1 MERQINMTS
10 KKRGL
15 GRGLDALLGIGA
27 DQVTIEEANG
37 DQLKVVPVDLI
48 QRGQYQPRM
57 DIDNETLED
66 LAESIRAQGVV
77 QPVVIRPLGDSGRYE
92 LIAGERR
99 WRASQLAGLAAI
111 PAIIKRVADADA
123 MSIALIENIQREQ
136 LNPMEEALALDRL
149 VREFDMTHQQV
160 AEAVGRSRA
169 GVSNLM
175 RLLELEPATR
185 ELVEQRKLEMGHAR
199 ALLGLD
205 GEQQVESARLIAAR
219 GLSVREAEALVRRL
233 REGGGSNKPRAEKRA
248 DPDITRLEQ
257 SLAEKLGAN
266 VAIRHG
272 AGGRGTLTIRYTS
285 LDELDGILEHIK

>member
-1 MERQINMTS
+1 MTT

-27 DQVTIEEANG
+27 EQATIEEANG
-37 DQLKVVPVDLI
+37 DQLKAVPVDLI

-57 DIDNETLED
+57 EIRNDALQD

-77 QPVVIRPLGDSGRYE
+77 QPVVIRPIGDGGRYE

-99 WRASQLAGLAAI
+99 WRAAQLAGLTAI
-111 PAIIKRVADADA
+111 PAIIRHVADADA

-136 LNPMEEALALDRL
+136 LNPIEEATALDRL

-160 AEAVGRSRA
+160 AAAVGRSRA

-175 RLLELEPATR
+175 RLLELEPEVR
-185 ELVEQRKLEMGHAR
+185 SMLERGDLEMGHAR
-199 ALLGLD
+199 ALLGVK
-205 GEQQVESARLIAAR
+205 GAQQVDAARHIAQR
-219 GLSVREAEALVRRL
+219 GLSVREAEAYVRRV
-233 REGGGSNKPRAEKRA
+233 RSEPGAAPKPAPKA
-248 DPDITRLEQ
+248 PDPDVARLEQ
-257 SLAEKLGAN
+257 SLSERLGAN
-266 VAIRHG
+266 VAIRHA

-285 LDELDGILEHIK
+285 LDELDGILAHIK

>member
-1 MERQINMTS
+1 MTS

-27 DQVTIEEANG
+27 DQVAIEEANG

-57 DIDNETLED
+57 DIDNETLQD

-77 QPVVIRPLGDSGRYE
+77 QPVVIRPLGDAGRYE

-99 WRASQLAGLAAI
+99 WRAAQLAGLGAI
-111 PAIIKRVADADA
+111 PAIITRVADADA

-136 LNPMEEALALDRL
+136 LNPMEEAFALDRL

-175 RLLELEPATR
+175 RLLELEQVTR

-199 ALLGLD
+199 ALLGLS
-205 GEQQVESARLIAAR
+205 GEQQVESARHIAAR

-233 REGGGSNKPRAEKRA
+233 REGGEPNKPRAEKRA

>member
-1 MERQINMTS
+1 MTT

-15 GRGLDALLGIGA
+15 GRGLDALLGLGSEQI
-27 DQVTIEEANG
+27 TSEEANG
-37 DQLKVVPVDLI
+37 DQLKQIPVDLI
-48 QRGQYQPRM
+48 QRGQYQPR
-57 DIDNETLED
+57 LEIRAEALQD

-99 WRASQLAGLAAI
+99 WRAAQLAGLASI
-111 PAIIKRVADADA
+111 PALVKHVADADA

-136 LNPMEEALALDRL
+136 LNPIEEALALDRL
-149 VREFDMTHQQV
+149 VREFGMTHQEV
-160 AEAVGRSRA
+160 AAAVGRSRA

-175 RLLELEPATR
+175 RLLELEAESR
-185 ELVEQRKLEMGHAR
+185 VLVERGDLEMGHAR

-205 GEQQVESARLIAAR
+205 GQIQVDAAR
-219 GLSVREAEALVRRL
+219 RIAQQGLNVREAEALVRRL
-233 REGGGSNKPRAEKRA
+233 RETAENPTPARERRQ
-248 DPDITRLEQ
+248 DPDVARLEQ
-257 SLAEKLGAN
+257 SLAERLGAN

-285 LDELDGILEHIK
+285 LDELDGILAHIK

>member
-1 MERQINMTS
+1 MTS

-27 DQVTIEEANG
+27 DQVAIEEANG

-57 DIDNETLED
+57 DIDNETLQD

-77 QPVVIRPLGDSGRYE
+77 QPVVIRPLGDAGRYE

-99 WRASQLAGLAAI
+99 WRAAQLAGLGAI

-136 LNPMEEALALDRL
+136 LNPMEEAFALDRL

-175 RLLELEPATR
+175 RLLELEQVTR

-199 ALLGLD
+199 ALLGLS
-205 GEQQVESARLIAAR
+205 GEQQVESARHIAAR

-233 REGGGSNKPRAEKRA
+233 REGGEPNKPRAEKRA